1 MADKCVFFQSI
12 GDEIGV
18 DPNVILQT
26 SHGRRSIDILKD
38 IDPSKA
44 NWKCKS
50 FPPYLYHLI
59 NANQFMVQIFG
70 AHDIAKVVECGKIV
84 RQHNS

>member
-1 MADKCVFFQSI
+1 MCPFKSI
-12 GDEIGV
+12 GNEIGV

-44 NWKCKS
+44 NWECQFFQLIFIILSISIKS
-50 FPPYLYHLI
+50 RFNVSESMI
-59 NANQFMVQIFG
+59 
-70 AHDIAKVVECGKIV
+70 
-84 RQHNS
+84 